1 MDNAAFERGV
11 SQATGV
17 VIRFSSDHPNQALI
31 DVGNSTPRL
40 TVDVSQVRQLIP
52 QKGPAGKPAVEIV
65 SDDVLGELAV
75 TQGDI
80 AFSPLRDLYSE
91 VYMDMSIEDEGLPIL
106 IGWHDAYHYLD
117 LVEETISHGDE
128 DATLATVLRCLAY
141 RWGALQAGIAVW
153 ESDFDFRLNSY
164 DHELISEFGQENG
177 RRAIEDSGASVDGGC
192 WVGSDLELR
201 LLNFRNADLS
211 GCRLHGGM
219 TGSDFSGANLQNA
232 ELRNCDLSHCNF
244 VGADLR
250 GSDLAGSLITGARF
264 SEPSAIRT
272 HTSDGAVTF
281 LGWVADSESTGPDR
295 EPPTTSD
302 STSESSESG
311 PGLISRVRTAL
322 HSARFGPQPGNWSM
336 SFDPNTDMFA
346 VQRTSSTRRP
356 RGARSL
362 NESGKLEIEGWEQ
375 RNEDAKLGRET
386 YVEQV
391 RFTLEDLCNYSDV
404 RLVSD
409 EVLHGWQN
417 LVAAARASG
426 TTETVITGDN
436 NLFDHDA
443 ARPPREAPAIE
454 MTAEQTVPD
463 DNTSRWS
470 TDAATAFTELHYTFS
485 GSGIDIPMVPLPL
498 MSQLTYETGPIWSTD
513 PDIDPSALYR
523 TEQLD
528 LRAMIAPERD
538 DFWVFGLVR
547 GAFGLLTRI
556 GPILLFQQSWY
567 SNGYVEPFERDLQ
580 RCCNGVRSWNTSL
593 VAFKKLDHTDVSAP
607 KILIA
612 FSDFQHYPVIKEINP
627 SEAIVDVREGF
638 WFEAVP
644 GRTIYTS
651 TSFRTPD
658 PVLTA
663 LQGSQ
668 DPVISAA
675 ATHLGL
681 LMEGTANEG

>member
-1 MDNAAFERGV
+1 MDNADFERGL
-11 SQATGV
+11 SHATGV
-17 VIRFSSDHPNQALI
+17 AIRFSSDHPNQALI

-52 QKGPAGKPAVEIV
+52 QEGPAGKPAVEIV

-91 VYMDMSIEDEGLPIL
+91 VYMDMSIEDEALPML
-106 IGWHDAYHYLD
+106 IGWHDAYRYLD
-117 LVEETISHGDE
+117 LLEETMSHGDE
-128 DATLATVLRCLAY
+128 DATFATVLRCLAY

-164 DHELISEFGQENG
+164 GHELIREFGQENG
-177 RRAIEDSGASVDGGC
+177 SQALENSGASVDGGC
-192 WVGSDLELR
+192 WVGTDLELR

-232 ELRNCDLSHCNF
+232 ELRNCDLSYCNF
-244 VGADLR
+244 EGADLR
-250 GSDLAGSLITGARF
+250 GADLAGSLITGARF

-272 HTSDGAVTF
+272 RTSDGAVTF
-281 LGWVADSESTGPDR
+281 LGWVSDSESTGPDR

-322 HSARFGPQPGNWSM
+322 HSARFGPQLGNWSM
-336 SFDPNTDMFA
+336 SFDPDTDMFT
-346 VQRTSSTRRP
+346 VQRTGVTRRP

-362 NESGKLEIEGWEQ
+362 NESGKLEIDGWEQ
-375 RNEDAKLGRET
+375 RSENAKLGRAT
-386 YVEQV
+386 YVGQV
-391 RFTLEDLCNYSDV
+391 RFTLEDLCSYNDV

-409 EVLHGWQN
+409 EVLHGWQH
-417 LVAAARASG
+417 LVTAARTSG

-454 MTAEQTVPD
+454 MPKDPAVPD
-463 DNTSRWS
+463 NNDSRRPV
-470 TDAATAFTELHYTFS
+470 DAATAFTQLHYTFS

-513 PDIDPSALYR
+513 PDIDPSALYF
-523 TEQLD
+523 TERLD
-528 LRAMIAPERD
+528 LNAMIAPERD

-556 GPILLFQQSWY
+556 GPILLFQQNWY
-567 SNGYVEPFERDLQ
+567 SNGYVELSERDLQ
-580 RCCNGVRSWNTSL
+580 QCCNGVRSWNTSL
-593 VAFKKLDHTDVSAP
+593 VTFKKLDHADVSTP

-612 FSDFQHYPVIKEINP
+612 FSDFQHHPVIKEINP
-627 SEAIVDVREGF
+627 GEAIGDIRERF
-638 WFEAVP
+638 WFEAIP

-651 TSFRTPD
+651 PSFRTPD

-663 LQGSQ
+663 LQRSH
-668 DPVISAA
+668 DPIIAAA

-681 LMEGTANEG
+681 LMEGTANGG